1 MAALLVLTGWLAALL
16 PERVAGW
23 LAGWLAAD
31 QTFQLFFF
39 SGRNFF
45 WGA

>member
-23 LAGWLAAD
+23 LAGCRSD
-31 QTFQLFFF
+31 IPT
-39 SGRNFF
+39 NVFF
-45 WGA
+45 WT